1 MDSPSPARR
10 RAIIILLALIVIA
23 QALPASAQQKRR
35 PRTPR
40 RETRT
45 TGAPAGSTLTTVAV
59 VGSDVAASAARL
71 LQSDPYAEFRGARY
85 SNAGLI
91 AERDEARLGQ
101 RLHQEVGKRYSLSA
115 EGAERVSRI
124 GQRVA
129 RNSLR
134 PALAYHFYVIDE
146 QEINAFS
153 GPGGYIY
160 VTTALI
166 RLANDDE
173 LASVLSHEVGHV
185 VARHSLKSLQQ
196 RTAVGG
202 LADLFGSVTGIAGET
217 AEELGKTAAQIV
229 GSGLLAVH
237 SREEEREADF
247 LGVRAMHAAGFN
259 TEGMITMF
267 QKIQRLSQTNSSL
280 LGSIFNDHPDVQERI
295 DNTRYEITRLRRPS
309 TRRR

>member
-1 MDSPSPARR
+1 ML
-10 RAIIILLALIVIA
+10 LLALFLLA
-23 QALPASAQQKRR
+23 QTLPASAQQKRR
-35 PRTPR
+35 TRRPQ
-40 RETRT
+40 RETT
-45 TGAPAGSTLTTVAV
+45 TSAPTGSPLSTVAV

-71 LQSDPYAEFRGARY
+71 LQTDPYAEFRGARY

-91 AERDEARLGQ
+91 TERDEMRLGQ
-101 RLHQEVGKRYSLSA
+101 RLHQEVGKRYSLLQ
-115 EGAERVSRI
+115 EGAERVNRI

-129 RNSLR
+129 RTSLR
-134 PALAYHFYVIDE
+134 PGIAYRFYVIDE
-146 QEINAFS
+146 EEINAFS
-153 GPGGYIY
+153 GPGGYVY
-160 VTTALI
+160 VTAALM
-166 RLANDDE
+166 RLAGDDE

-196 RTAVGG
+196 REAVGG
-202 LADLFGSVTGIAGET
+202 LADLFGSITGVAGET
-217 AEELGKTAAQIV
+217 AEELGKTAAQLV

-247 LGVRAMHAAGFN
+247 LGVRALHAAGFN

-267 QKIQRLSQTNSSL
+267 RKILNISRTNSSL

-295 DNTRYEITRLRRPS
+295 DNTSYEIARLRRPA